1 MSDRTVLVVAYYFPP
16 MGLSGVLRTVKLVKH
31 LADYGW
37 KPIVL
42 TTTPRTFY
50 AYDDTLLAQLEER
63 NVIIYRTPPKKGLF
77 SSRREGIKKLPGF
90 FNKTIVRPI
99 TKMMYKPD
107 SAIRWRKQAMLT
119 ASEIMEQHRV
129 NIILATAPPFSDFLI
144 ASDIA
149 DEYALPFVVDYRD
162 SWSDGSS
169 PASAGS
175 SKMRKLEANI
185 LARAAKTIV
194 TTRYAKESLIR
205 RYQTVGHEDVMILPH
220 GYDREDFKIKTAAK
234 DERVKFVI
242 THCGVFQDD
251 STPKYFLKALSAFIT
266 KNPSAKSRIE
276 ARFVGTM
283 QPNHAKLINKY
294 GLDGVAHST
303 GYVPH
308 NEAIQELCE
317 SDALWLMVTNAERLP
332 GKLFEYIGAQK
343 PLLVC
348 APEGSIRKTAMD
360 TKAAVTT
367 APTDVKAI
375 ESAIATLYEAW
386 SKGELPTPNPKY
398 AGMFDTKILTA
409 DLSRELAISA
419 RM

>member
-42 TTTPRTFY
+42 TTTPKTFY
-50 AYDDTLLAQLEER
+50 AYDDTLLGQLEER
-63 NVIIYRTPPKKGLF
+63 NIEIYRTPAKKGIL

-90 FNKTIVRPI
+90 FRKNFVRPV
-99 TKMMYKPD
+99 TKMMYQPD
-107 SAIRWRKQAMLT
+107 TAIRWRKQAMIT
-119 ASEIMEQHRV
+119 ANEIMAEHRV

-149 DEYALPFVVDYRD
+149 DEHALPFVVDYRD
-162 SWSDGSS
+162 SWMDNSS
-169 PASAGS
+169 ASTFRS

-194 TTRYAKESLIR
+194 TTRYAKENLIR

-251 STPKYFLKALSAFIT
+251 CTPKYFLKALSAFIT
-266 KNPSAKSRIE
+266 KNPSAKSKIE

-283 QPNHAKLINKY
+283 QPNHAKFIHKY
-294 GLDGVAHST
+294 GLDGIAHCT

-308 NEAIQELCE
+308 SEAIQELCE
-317 SDALWLMVTNAERLP
+317 SDALWLTANNAERLP

-348 APEGSIRKTAMD
+348 APEGSIRRTAMD

-375 ESAIATLYEAW
+375 ETAIATLFEAW